1 MDKLEAN
8 RAILVALLRPGDRHY
23 INNHWRAREKDIVYY
38 YIKLYLNLGSTA
50 SQRGE
55 SYYSII
61 REITSGQLLFKDS
74 GKALFKKIL
83 SICKDLD
90 THEYILIQGYSRF
103 GQLHGD
109 AFLYLRCTISNFG
122 LKEIEKEWK

>member
-23 INNHWRAREKDIVYY
+23 INNHWRAREKDMVYY

-55 SYYSII
+55 SYYPVV
-61 REITSGQLLFKDS
+61 REITSSQLSFKDS
-74 GKALFKKIL
+74 GKALSKKIL
-83 SICKDLD
+83 SIYKDL
-90 THEYILIQGYSRF
+90 ILINTHQFRAIADSGSFTGIYFFTCGVRLVTS
-103 GQLHGD
+103 D
-109 AFLYLRCTISNFG
+109 
-122 LKEIEKEWK
+122 